1 MCARMVHWTA
11 VVGCL
16 SWSTLCVA
24 ENVLFEDDFED
35 GLSSKWQ
42 AVGLEKEDYRI
53 RDGGLELRVQPGKL
67 TRDTPM
73 LKVTLPFTSAGKVV
87 ASVEVTVLDRFTEP
101 AEFAGLFLTAER
113 GVEFGGTKRRL
124 NGHLVFSP
132 GNVEFIGEPGEE
144 GDPAKYSLRFR
155 PAEKE
160 AGPLRIIVRGH
171 YAHFQ
176 VGPSPKGKYLNFF
189 HSAIR
194 KNEKERG
201 FGLVAAGGPDDA
213 VHWVRFDNFRVV
225 K

>member
-1 MCARMVHWTA
+1 
-11 VVGCL
+11 
-16 SWSTLCVA
+16 
-24 ENVLFEDDFED
+24 VLFEDDFDD

-42 AVGLEKEDYRI
+42 TVGLAKQDYRI

-73 LKVTLPFTSAGKVV
+73 FKVILPFAPSEIIV

-113 GVEFGGTKRRL
+113 GVEFGGKKQYMD
-124 NGHLVFSP
+124 GHLVFSP
-132 GNVEFIGEPGEE
+132 GNVEFIGQPGEE
-144 GDPAKYSLRFR
+144 GDPAKYTLQYW
-155 PAEKE
+155 PADKD
-160 AGPLRIIVRGH
+160 AGPLRILVRNH
-171 YAHFQ
+171 YAYFQ
-176 VGPSPKGKYLNFF
+176 VGPSLEGKYLNFF

-213 VHWVRFDNFRVV
+213 VHWVRFDNFRVFER
-225 K
+225 